1 VVSDAYPV
9 ELTAPDISAYRNGNT
24 GLDYVTT
31 FDSGKPGPH
40 VMVAAVTHGNELCG
54 AITLD
59 FLFRQEIRP
68 KQGKLTFAFNNYRA
82 FLSFNPAQPL
92 LSRFVD
98 EDFNRLWSPEVLD
111 GRRSSAE
118 LERARELRPF
128 VDGVDLLLDIHSM
141 QTSVA
146 PLMLAG
152 PLLKGRE
159 LAGALGVPV
168 YVVSDEGHAAGR
180 RLRDYGDFGDPSSKK
195 NALLVECGQH
205 WEKASADVSL
215 QTALR
220 FLLACDAVE
229 PESVEAHLTLV
240 EGAQKFVEVT
250 DVVTI
255 KTNSF
260 TFVEP
265 YRGLE
270 VIPEAGTLLGRDG
283 GEDVRTPH
291 DNCILI
297 MPSRRLFPGQTAV
310 RLGRFLET

>member
-1 VVSDAYPV
+1 M
-9 ELTAPDISAYRNGNT
+9 
-24 GLDYVTT
+24 
-31 FDSGKPGPH
+31 F
-40 VMVAAVTHGNELCG
+40 C
-54 AITLD
+54 
-59 FLFRQEIRP
+59 QEIRP

-82 FLSFNPAQPL
+82 FSSFNPAQPL

-111 GRRSSAE
+111 GPRTSAE

-128 VDGVDLLLDIHSM
+128 VDGVDFLLDIHST

-152 PLLKGRE
+152 PLPKGRE

-180 RLRDYGDFGDPSSKK
+180 RLRDYGDFGVPSSKK

-229 PESVEAHLTLV
+229 PESVEAHLTPV

-255 KTNSF
+255 KTNAF
-260 TFVEP
+260 KFVEP

>member
-1 VVSDAYPV
+1 MVSDAYPV

-111 GRRSSAE
+111 GPRSSAE

-128 VDGVDLLLDIHSM
+128 VDGVDFLLDIHSM

-229 PESVEAHLTLV
+229 PESVEAHLTPV
-240 EGAQKFVEVT
+240 EGSQKFVEVT

-255 KTNSF
+255 KTNAF

-310 RLGRFLET
+310 RLGRFLEI

>member
-1 VVSDAYPV
+1 VSDVYPV
-9 ELTAPDISAYRNGNT
+9 ELTVPDISVYRSGNT

-31 FDSGKPGPH
+31 FDSEKPGPH
-40 VMVAAVTHGNELCG
+40 VMVSAVTHGNELCG
-54 AITLD
+54 AVTLD
-59 FLFRQEIRP
+59 FLFCQEIGP

-82 FLSFNPAQPL
+82 FSSFNPAQPL

-111 GRRSSAE
+111 GPRTSAE

-128 VDGVDLLLDIHSM
+128 VDGVDFLLDIHST

-152 PLLKGRE
+152 PLPKGRE

-180 RLRDYGDFGDPSSKK
+180 RLRDYGDLGVPSSKK

-215 QTALR
+215 QTALW

-229 PESVEAHLTLV
+229 LESVEAHLTPV

-255 KTNSF
+255 KTNAF
-260 TFVEP
+260 KFVEP

-283 GEDVRTPH
+283 GENVRTPH

>member
-1 VVSDAYPV
+1 MVSDAYPV
-9 ELTAPDISAYRNGNT
+9 ELTAPDISVYRSGNT

-40 VMVAAVTHGNELCG
+40 VMVSAVTHGNELCG

-59 FLFRQEIRP
+59 FLFCQEIRP

-111 GRRSSAE
+111 GPRTSAE

-128 VDGVDLLLDIHSM
+128 VDGVDFLLDIHSM

-146 PLMLAG
+146 PLVLSG
-152 PLLKGRE
+152 PLPKGRK

-180 RLRDYGDFGDPSSKK
+180 RLRDYGDFGVPSSKK

-220 FLLACDAVE
+220 FLLACDTVE
-229 PESVEAHLTLV
+229 PESVEAHLAPV

-255 KTNSF
+255 KTNAF
-260 TFVEP
+260 KFVEP

-270 VIPEAGTLLGRDG
+270 VIPEAGTLLARDG

>member
-1 VVSDAYPV
+1 VVSDVYPV
-9 ELTAPDISAYRNGNT
+9 ELTAPDISAYRSGNT

-40 VMVAAVTHGNELCG
+40 VMISAVTHGNELCG

-68 KQGKLTFAFNNYRA
+68 KQGKLTFTFNNYRA
-82 FLSFNPAQPL
+82 FLSFNPVQPL

-111 GRRSSAE
+111 GPRTSAE

-128 VDGVDLLLDIHSM
+128 VEGVDFLLDIHSM

-152 PLLKGRE
+152 PLAKGRE
-159 LAGALGVPV
+159 LAGALGVPI

-180 RLRDYGDFGDPSSKK
+180 RLRDYGDFGDPLSKK

-229 PESVEAHLTLV
+229 PERVEAHLTPV
-240 EGAQKFVEVT
+240 EDAQKFVEVT

-255 KTNSF
+255 KTNAF

-283 GEDVRTPH
+283 KEDVRTPH

-310 RLGRFLET
+310 RLGRFLEI

>member
-1 VVSDAYPV
+1 MSDAYPV

-111 GRRSSAE
+111 GPRSSAE

-128 VDGVDLLLDIHSM
+128 VDGVDFLLDIHSM

-220 FLLACDAVE
+220 FLLACDSVE
-229 PESVEAHLTLV
+229 PQSVEAHLTPV

-255 KTNSF
+255 KTNAF

>member
-9 ELTAPDISAYRNGNT
+9 ELTAPDITAYRSGNT

-59 FLFRQEIRP
+59 FLFRYEIRP

-92 LSRFVD
+92 ISRFVD

-111 GRRSSAE
+111 GPRSSAE

-128 VDGVDLLLDIHSM
+128 VDGVDFLLDIHSM

-229 PESVEAHLTLV
+229 PNSVEAHLTPV

-255 KTNSF
+255 KTNAF

-297 MPSRRLFPGQTAV
+297 MPSRRLFAGQTAV
-310 RLGRFLET
+310 RLGRFLEI

>member
-1 VVSDAYPV
+1 MVSDAYPV

-152 PLLKGRE
+152 PFLKGRE

-255 KTNSF
+255 KTNAF
-260 TFVEP
+260 TFLEP

>member
-1 VVSDAYPV
+1 VSDAYPV
-9 ELTAPDISAYRNGNT
+9 ELTAPDISVYRSGNT

-40 VMVAAVTHGNELCG
+40 VMVSAVTHGNELCG

-68 KQGKLTFAFNNYRA
+68 KKGKLTFAFNNYRA

-98 EDFNRLWSPEVLD
+98 EDFNRIWSPEALNGSRTSV
-111 GRRSSAE
+111 E

-128 VDGVDLLLDIHSM
+128 VDGVDFLLDIHSM
-141 QTSVA
+141 QTSVT

-152 PLLKGRE
+152 PLPKGRG
-159 LAGALGVPV
+159 LAGALGVPL
-168 YVVSDEGHAAGR
+168 YVVSDEGHVAGR
-180 RLRDYGDFGDPSSKK
+180 RLRDYGDFGDLSSKK

-215 QTALR
+215 QTTLR
-220 FLLACDAVE
+220 FLLACDSVE
-229 PESVEAHLTLV
+229 PESIEADLMPVEN
-240 EGAQKFVEVT
+240 AQKFVEVT
-250 DVVTI
+250 DIVTI
-255 KTNSF
+255 KTNAF
-260 TFVEP
+260 AFVEP
-265 YRGLE
+265 YQGLE

-283 GEDVRTPH
+283 GEEVRTPY

-297 MPSRRLFPGQTAV
+297 MPSRRLYPGQTAV
-310 RLGRFLET
+310 RLGRFLES

>member
-1 VVSDAYPV
+1 VSDAYPV
-9 ELTAPDISAYRNGNT
+9 ELTAPDITAYRSGNT

-59 FLFRQEIRP
+59 FLFRHEIRP

-92 LSRFVD
+92 ISRFVD

-111 GRRSSAE
+111 GPRSSAE

-128 VDGVDLLLDIHSM
+128 VDGVDFLLDIHSM

-229 PESVEAHLTLV
+229 PNSVEAHLTPV

-255 KTNSF
+255 KTNAF

-297 MPSRRLFPGQTAV
+297 MPSRRLFAGQTAV
-310 RLGRFLET
+310 RLGRFLEI

>member
-1 VVSDAYPV
+1 
-9 ELTAPDISAYRNGNT
+9 
-24 GLDYVTT
+24 
-31 FDSGKPGPH
+31 
-40 VMVAAVTHGNELCG
+40 
-54 AITLD
+54 
-59 FLFRQEIRP
+59 
-68 KQGKLTFAFNNYRA
+68 
-82 FLSFNPAQPL
+82 
-92 LSRFVD
+92 
-98 EDFNRLWSPEVLD
+98 
-111 GRRSSAE
+111 
-118 LERARELRPF
+118 
-128 VDGVDLLLDIHSM
+128 
-141 QTSVA
+141 
-146 PLMLAG
+146 MLAG

-168 YVVSDEGHAAGR
+168 YVCSDEGHAAGR

-229 PESVEAHLTLV
+229 PNSVEAHLTPV

-255 KTNSF
+255 KTNAF

-297 MPSRRLFPGQTAV
+297 MPSRRLFAGQTAV
-310 RLGRFLET
+310 RLGRFLEI

>member
-1 VVSDAYPV
+1 MVSDAYPV
-9 ELTAPDISAYRNGNT
+9 ELTAPDISVYRSGNT

-128 VDGVDLLLDIHSM
+128 VDGVDFLLDIHSM

-255 KTNSF
+255 KTNAF